1 MAASVAHPGTSAGA
15 AVNCVADGG
24 LGFSRKGAGAR
35 SVVAV
40 RGSVDG
46 CHAWSSKG
54 SFCGG
59 QVVPLLK
66 QGVESQSRAR
76 RVTTTQAVLRTS
88 SKEETLINVEIQR
101 GSESP
106 FETKWVLDREP
117 RSSDFERLP
126 SGDEPRI
133 NELVVDRVL
142 EEMTAVTGSLIEG
155 AVAEAAVMLRDGKSS
170 LGTKGGDRDEFQL
183 PSTEQDSGL
192 SEDAILEEAAA
203 EAARVLHAKGST
215 LGQKAVYNQDEIE
228 LQEAML
234 ETVKVLRGGQSSF
247 VGKAPTNAQKR
258 RQFWDKVQSSG
269 FAKALKKDGMA
280 IKSWIQDVMPQ
291 KTSRKTEVNNILAN
305 DIEYVKR
312 KSTRLGPSL
321 SKKVGEI
328 VALRVIEDESAVPAA
343 PAFWPKPY
351 YPELRG
357 KDLLAAD
364 LRTLERYSSYIQGV
378 FQSFQV
384 PLQNDYDPDEV
395 AAYFHRRP
403 HVLVFRLL
411 EVGIAFASVA
421 LERSVRMATLKKNK
435 LGEILEEDE
444 LEVNLR
450 TAASLKQA
458 LLGLGTTFIKVA
470 QSLSARPDLIGTE
483 TAKVLAELQDRLPP
497 FPKEEAIA
505 IIEEEL
511 GCRVS
516 EAFSFFS
523 DEPVAAASFG
533 QVYRALT
540 TSGEEVAVKVQRPN
554 MLFNVARDVY
564 ILRIGLVI
572 LKQVAKLSNNY
583 ALIADEIGQ
592 GLYGELDYRHEAA
605 NAAEFALTHK
615 HVPWLYVPKTLPHM
629 TRRKVLVMEWLNGDR
644 PFDLQNVAKGLPY
657 ENGTRPSLEVQQEA
671 RRRLLNMVNKGTEA
685 ALIQL
690 LETGVM
696 HADPHP
702 GNILL
707 GRNGQL
713 QFIDFGLI
721 CHVDKKHQGA
731 MLAAIAHLVNG
742 DWHSLTED
750 LADMDVLKPTTDR
763 FAVRLA
769 LERAFGE
776 GPDAIFKNGV
786 PNPNFS
792 FNKIVKKFF
801 KIAYKFRFRL
811 PPYYTLVLRSL
822 ASLEGFGLAV
832 NPDFKTFGA
841 AYPYAVRRVLY
852 DYSPTTQRVLRSLLL
867 TEKNAFKW
875 DRISSLLVISQKA
888 NADRAALETVTV
900 PIEDSRVDAPSTN
913 SSTDSSDSQPSAGNI
928 AELLFSRKGVGIRRV
943 IYEADARDLACMLTS
958 ARAAKYRR
966 MVAGR
971 LGEALFDILK
981 KKFPTS
987 SSETVTTSQPKS
999 TADRI
1004 ARDKRLQ
1011 LILKS
1016 MVGRLQS
1023 QPILLAKAGWAAASV
1038 ALWAM
1043 ALAFHNF
1050 AIHLSN
1056 QLLDTEPGQGAAR
1069 IQSTRNNKTVPVAVG
1084 S

>member
-1 MAASVAHPGTSAGA
+1 MAASVAPSGSSA
-15 AVNCVADGG
+15 VSSVADGG
-24 LGFSRKGAGAR
+24 LGFSRTKSGAAR
-35 SVVAV
+35 SMVNV
-40 RGSVDG
+40 SG

-54 SFCGG
+54 SFSGG
-59 QVVPLLK
+59 QVVPSLK
-66 QGVESQSRAR
+66 QGVESQSWMRRAS
-76 RVTTTQAVLRTS
+76 TTQAVLRTGP
-88 SKEETLINVEIQR
+88 KEDTLINVEVQR

-106 FETKWVLDREP
+106 FETKWALDREP
-117 RSSDFERLP
+117 RSRELGR
-126 SGDEPRI
+126 GAREDESRSK
-133 NELVVDRVL
+133 ELVVDRVL

-155 AVAEAAVMLRDGKSS
+155 AVVETAGLLREGKSS

-183 PSTEQDSGL
+183 PGLEQGAGP
-192 SEDAILEEAAA
+192 SEDEILEEAAA
-203 EAARVLHAKGST
+203 EAAKVLHAKGST
-215 LGQKAVYNQDEIE
+215 LGQKAVFDKVE
-228 LQEAML
+228 LQEAMM
-234 ETVKVLRGGQSSF
+234 ETVKALRGGQSLF
-247 VGKAPTNAQKR
+247 VKKAPSNAQKR
-258 RQFWDKVQSSG
+258 RQFWDQVQSSG
-269 FAKALKKDGMA
+269 FAKVLKKDAMA
-280 IKSWIQDVMPQ
+280 IKSWIQAAIPQQTSQ
-291 KTSRKTEVNNILAN
+291 KTGMSNILAN
-305 DIEYVKR
+305 DIDFVKR
-312 KSTRLGPSL
+312 KSTRVGPSL

-328 VALRVIEDESAVPAA
+328 VALRIIEDESAVPAA

-364 LRTLERYSSYIQGV
+364 LKTLESYSSRIQGV

-384 PLQNDYDPDEV
+384 PLQYDYDPDEV

-411 EVGIAFASVA
+411 EVGAAFGSVA

-435 LGEILEEDE
+435 VGKTSEEDE
-444 LEVNLR
+444 LEVTIR

-511 GCRVS
+511 GCRAS
-516 EAFSFFS
+516 EAFSFLS

-533 QVYRALT
+533 QVYRGRT
-540 TSGEEVAVKVQRPN
+540 KSGQEVAVKVQRPD

-564 ILRIGLVI
+564 ILRIGLII

-605 NAAEFALTHK
+605 NAAEFALAHK

-657 ENGTRPSLEVQQEA
+657 EDGTLPSLEVQQEA
-671 RRRLLNMVNKGTEA
+671 GRRLLNMVNKGTEA

-707 GRNGQL
+707 GRDGKL

-721 CHVDKKHQGA
+721 CHVDKNHQGA

-742 DWHSLTED
+742 DWQSLTED
-750 LADMDVLKPTTDR
+750 LADMDVVKPTTDR

-776 GPDAIFKNGV
+776 GPDAIIKNGV

-801 KIAYKFRFRL
+801 KIAYNFRFRL

-841 AYPYAVRRVLY
+841 AYPYAVRRVLN

-867 TEKNAFKW
+867 TEQNAFKW
-875 DRISSLLVISQKA
+875 DRISTLLAISQKS
-888 NADRAALETVTV
+888 NADRAALEMVTV
-900 PIEDSRVDAPSTN
+900 PTEDSRTEAPSAG
-913 SSTDSSDSQPSAGNI
+913 SSDPQPSVGNI

-943 IYEADARDLACMLTS
+943 IYEADARDLACMLIS
-958 ARAAKYRR
+958 ARAAKHRR
-966 MVAGR
+966 VVAGR

-981 KKFPTS
+981 GKYS
-987 SSETVTTSQPKS
+987 AASAETGTTSQPKP
-999 TADRI
+999 TAERI
-1004 ARDKRLQ
+1004 AKDKRLQ

-1016 MVGRLQS
+1016 MVGRLRS
-1023 QPILLAKAGWAAASV
+1023 QPVLLAKAGWAAVSV
-1038 ALWAM
+1038 GLFAM

-1050 AIHLSN
+1050 AIYLSDE
-1056 QLLDTEPGQGAAR
+1056 LLDEASVGDAQGSAR
-1069 IQSTRNNKTVPVAVG
+1069 TKATRNKKVGVATG